1 MLIIELLDE
10 NMDNHEILIGRPELQ
25 RFIQQD
31 LLKDQEQLD
40 LLEDPEQERMSAVS
54 PIIYISRNW

>member
-25 RFIQQD
+25 RFIYKD
-31 LLKDQEQLD
+31 LLKENEQLD
-40 LLEDPEQERMSAVS
+40 LLEDPE
-54 PIIYISRNW
+54 